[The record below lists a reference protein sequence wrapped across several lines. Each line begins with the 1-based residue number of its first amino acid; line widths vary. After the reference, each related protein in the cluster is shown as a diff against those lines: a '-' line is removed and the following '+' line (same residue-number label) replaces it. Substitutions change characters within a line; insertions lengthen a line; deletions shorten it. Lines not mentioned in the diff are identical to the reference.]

1 VAECLLF
8 SVADKKPGTVHA
20 RRGHESQELLKFT
33 AFEEAVTGKI
43 SVNRIS

>member
-1 VAECLLF
+1 MRHE
-8 SVADKKPGTVHA
+8 KKPGTVPA
-20 RRGHESQELLKFT
+20 RRGHVFQELLKFT